1 MNSEIE
7 TEFISFYNKIKN
19 NPLIINNYIL
29 SEPDIIEKIFMID
42 VKRKSDNLIIY
53 DIHNPINEFT
63 YSGISITYSNSN
75 HIELD
80 VLSLFNGD
88 FFMEDIKEI
97 LYPNKIYN
105 DNNIL
110 EQILKIYK
118 VIEYLD
124 YLVTYND
131 GKKVVDWNDWKDW
144 NDYNF

>member
-7 TEFISFYNKIKN
+7 TEFITFYNKIKN

-29 SEPDIIEKIFMID
+29 FEPDIIEKIFMID

-63 YSGISITYSNSN
+63 YSGISITYFNSN